1 MGRAAQ
7 EAAAERQ
14 AALAA
19 RYATDLATLEWVRTA
34 LLGQVGG
41 TMPASF
47 GEHRTLHQADSP

>member
-19 RYATDLATLEWVRTA
+19 RYATDLATLDWVRTA
-34 LLGQVGG
+34 LLGQLGG
-41 TMPASF
+41 TMPTPL
-47 GEHRTLHQADSP
+47 GEYRTLHQADSL